1 MKKLLT
7 VLAIFALVF
16 AACEEEA
23 DNENNGDNSDVI
35 GIWTARYGTDNA
47 GEVKLDIASSTWALL
62 FTDPDKTMV
71 SYNGTWTR
79 SGNTLTLSRATNSNT
94 ATASLSG
101 DKLILNQI
109 WDRTNSR
116 PGTCELTKSGSSG
129 GTLGSTT
136 LKIKNESSKTIA
148 DVLWNNVSFK
158 DNSSGTSTDILGTW
172 VGSYDATTEHTAG
185 EIEFE
190 IGRYT
195 DSTYYDGTWSLLY
208 KDSDGKRGTAN
219 GVLNRNG
226 INISIYG
233 STSSSSNGTASLSG
247 NKLVIRISN
256 NPIATDLKN
265 RAGDVYELT
274 KTGEPFKSG
283 TNVTKE
289 VEAGSGYIFFKVGTA
304 AYRTR
309 DLVVVEKDDEAEF
322 TFNDYTLIV
331 NIVDPNNTA
340 VTLGGL

>member
-7 VLAIFALVF
+7 VLAIFALVL
-16 AACEEEA
+16 AACEEEV
-23 DNENNGDNSDVI
+23 DNGNGS
-35 GIWTARYGTDNA
+35 
-47 GEVKLDIASSTWALL
+47 KST
-62 FTDPDKTMV
+62 
-71 SYNGTWTR
+71 
-79 SGNTLTLSRATNSNT
+79 
-94 ATASLSG
+94 
-101 DKLILNQI
+101 I
-109 WDRTNSR
+109 
-116 PGTCELTKSGSSG
+116 
-129 GTLGSTT
+129 

-158 DNSSGTSTDILGTW
+158 DDSSGANADIIGTW
-172 VGSYDATTEHTAG
+172 AGSYDATANHSAG

-195 DSTYYDGTWSLLY
+195 ASTSYDGTWSLLY

-219 GVLNRNG
+219 GVLDRNG
-226 INISIYG
+226 INIYIYG
-233 STSSSSNGTASLSG
+233 SSTSYPNGTASLSG
-247 NKLVIRISN
+247 NKLIIRISN
-256 NPIATDLKN
+256 NPFAADLSD

-274 KTGEPFKSG
+274 RIGDPFKSG

-309 DLVVVEKDDEAEF
+309 DFVVVEKDKDAEF

-331 NIVDPNNTA
+331 NIVDTNNTA

>member
-16 AACEEEA
+16 AACEEEG
-23 DNENNGDNSDVI
+23 DNGDNSDVI

-47 GEVKLDIASSTWALL
+47 GEVKLDIADGTWALL
-62 FTDPDKTMV
+62 FTDPNGTMV
-71 SYNGTWTR
+71 TYNGTWTR
-79 SGNTLTLSRATNSNT
+79 EGNTLTLKREGYAKT

-101 DKLILNQI
+101 EKLILDQP
-109 WDRTNSR
+109 WVTGYGR
-116 PGTCELTKSGSSG
+116 PVTSTLTKSGSSG

-158 DNSSGTSTDILGTW
+158 DNSSGENADIIGTW
-172 VGSYDATTEHTAG
+172 AGSYDATTKHTAG

-190 IGRYT
+190 IG
-195 DSTYYDGTWSLLY
+195 STTYFSYDGAWSLLY
-208 KDSDGKRGTAN
+208 KDSDSSMGAAY
-219 GVLNRNG
+219 GVFDRSG
-226 INISIYG
+226 INLTFYQNGG
-233 STSSSSNGTASLSG
+233 SYYSANATASLSG
-247 NKLVIRISN
+247 NKLVLRISGSSGN
-256 NPIATDLKN
+256 SDLTS
-265 RAGDVYELT
+265 RIGDIYELT
-274 KTGEPFKSG
+274 RIGDPFKSG